1 MSRVGSLSSHASFAS
16 GGGSGRGRRG
26 SVSER
31 MKEFNQKQKETK
43 DSSKENQ
50 RRSPGGRGRTRPV
63 EESVNRRVQD
73 QDRDAEESVNRNK
86 SDRSDRLGRVKS
98 NINWSEPEQLHGV
111 LLDPRRQPL
120 LMYVQ
125 VIPSFLPLLFGRSER
140 KSSP

>member
-1 MSRVGSLSSHASFAS
+1 
-16 GGGSGRGRRG
+16 
-26 SVSER
+26 VSER

-63 EESVNRRVQD
+63 EESVNRRVQDQDRDAEESVNRRVQD